1 MNNFFIK
8 VKSSTFY
15 TICSLKKH
23 RRNISLIKVKY
34 WKNVLLLIK
43 YYWCIASRL
52 SRSSQNSR
60 KNIFLSSRSD
70 GRADIHLLV
79 VIFVMN
85 ELWVTETHCLGYFS
99 SMDICI
105 FVSPCQFDIASC
117 PAGLQAWR
125 GCGNPSLANLDF
137 IYQESNEQFLSPCSL
152 STYHKLDFLRHECSI
167 YDASHSHPIS
177 LSLYQGPSLSVD
189 LEMVKGIKTGL
200 FARPDIP
207 RSLLIQH

>member
-85 ELWVTETHCLGYFS
+85 ELWVTETHCLEYFS

-105 FVSPCQFDIASC
+105 FLSPCQFDLSWHVLQLTPANCRPQIFSC
-117 PAGLQAWR
+117 SVHKVDFLQ
-125 GCGNPSLANLDF
+125 S
-137 IYQESNEQFLSPCSL
+137 QSL
-152 STYHKLDFLRHECSI
+152 SDQSLKSCHTPDPFLCLHIHLMSNG
-167 YDASHSHPIS
+167 
-177 LSLYQGPSLSVD
+177 GPPKQVL
-189 LEMVKGIKTGL
+189 
-200 FARPDIP
+200 
-207 RSLLIQH
+207 